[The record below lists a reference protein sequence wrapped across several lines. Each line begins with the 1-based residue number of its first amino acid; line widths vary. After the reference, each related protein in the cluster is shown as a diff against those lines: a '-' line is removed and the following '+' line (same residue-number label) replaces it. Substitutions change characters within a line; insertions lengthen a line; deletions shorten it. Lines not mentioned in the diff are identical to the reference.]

1 MSRARFSQ
9 VFSKISRQSYL
20 VERSPES
27 CCVTLKFDF
36 ALLFAGLCT
45 HIIYSFAGLDTDTSK
60 IKSLDPWLDLGDGGS
75 TGRRT
80 FLLTTELKRRNP
92 ELKVSLAI
100 GGWNE
105 GSEKYSKMAADP
117 AKRAIFVKSVLKM
130 LRDYNFDGFD
140 LDWEYPGM
148 TDAARLIKVKG
159 NACFYTLT
167 ATYISRDVIE
177 PKGFFGKALHLH

>member
-1 MSRARFSQ
+1 M
-9 VFSKISRQSYL
+9 VEISHDSSL
-20 VERSPES
+20 EFV
-27 CCVTLKFDF
+27 VTLKFAF
-36 ALLFAGLCT
+36 SGLCT
-45 HIIYSFAGLDTDTSK
+45 HIIYSFAGLDTATSK

-117 AKRAIFVKSVLKM
+117 EKRAIFVKSVLKM

-148 TDAARLIKVKG
+148 TNAERLIKVKG
-159 NACFYTLT
+159 NACFL
-167 ATYISRDVIE
+167 
-177 PKGFFGKALHLH
+177 FLLLLHY

>member
-1 MSRARFSQ
+1 MEAKQKKQLKNFKTVIFDREITRFEF
-9 VFSKISRQSYL
+9 VVNLEFAFS
-20 VERSPES
+20 
-27 CCVTLKFDF
+27 
-36 ALLFAGLCT
+36 GLCT
-45 HIIYSFAGLDTDTSK
+45 HIIYSFAGLDTATSK

-117 AKRAIFVKSVLKM
+117 AKRAIFV
-130 LRDYNFDGFD
+130 
-140 LDWEYPGM
+140 
-148 TDAARLIKVKG
+148 
-159 NACFYTLT
+159 
-167 ATYISRDVIE
+167 
-177 PKGFFGKALHLH
+177 

>member
-1 MSRARFSQ
+1 M
-9 VFSKISRQSYL
+9 
-20 VERSPES
+20 
-27 CCVTLKFDF
+27 KFAF
-36 ALLFAGLCT
+36 PGLCT
-45 HIIYSFAGLDTDTSK
+45 HIIYSFAGLDTATSK

-148 TDAARLIKVKG
+148 TNAERLIKVKG
-159 NACFYTLT
+159 NACFLFLLLIFIANNCKYFAKIFDKDGLLGMF
-167 ATYISRDVIE
+167 R
-177 PKGFFGKALHLH
+177 GHLGVLLQILIQ